1 MDTFVELFF
10 AVLAIAVFILF
21 LPEIIGLGVILAS
34 AFYLVAFVTGVTR
47 GR

>member
-1 MDTFVELFF
+1 MDTFVEIFF
-10 AVLAIAVFILF
+10 AMLAIAVFVLF

-47 GR
+47 SR

>member
-1 MDTFVELFF
+1 MDTLVEIFF